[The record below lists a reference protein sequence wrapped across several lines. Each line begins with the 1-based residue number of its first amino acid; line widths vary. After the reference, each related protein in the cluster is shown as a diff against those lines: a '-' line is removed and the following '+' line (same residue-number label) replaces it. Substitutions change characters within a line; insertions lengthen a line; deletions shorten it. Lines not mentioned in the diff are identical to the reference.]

1 MHAGINTSAVL
12 VMGAGLLW
20 HRPRHPLVWYLLILA
35 TALFAVSNLYWAAQ
49 AAGVYGGLLAGA
61 DMGTRLVA
69 VLALC
74 GVAAVLLRTERLRPP
89 PLSVADGALVVTG
102 TVLLF
107 GQLAVLAQER
117 VPRPSF
123 GTIVA
128 PLALLV
134 LSLAMFSVAARLVT
148 GPGRATVSSALLVLS
163 AALLPLGQAVILLPP
178 AGAARWVDATWLTAS
193 ILNGAAALYPSM
205 ASEETARAGTRAG
218 PPAEPGPPRRPHRRA
233 AGDALRALAVGAR
246 QRMAGAT
253 VDAAHPDAGGPDRAG
268 GGRGRGG
275 TRRRGGGATGGPL
288 TVGAAGAGGRARR
301 RPAGSPV
308 PGCPPRAPRARA
320 CRRSRSYRSAWPLPR

>member
-1 MHAGINTSAVL
+1 MARDPEAHRRWRTAPSLLYLMVGGAAIVFELGVPGGVPQALMHAGINTSAVL

-205 ASEETARAGTRAG
+205 ASEETARAERGLVHRLN
-218 PPAEPGPPRRPHRRA
+218 PAR
-233 AGDALRALAVGAR
+233 LAVLTGALLVTPFVLWLSVLASEWR
-246 QRMAGAT
+246 AQLWTLHILTLGALI
-253 VDAAHPDAGGPDRAG
+253 VLGV
-268 GGRGRGG
+268 
-275 TRRRGGGATGGPL
+275 GGAEAAPDGEEGALPEGP
-288 TVGAAGAGGRARR
+288 
-301 RPAGSPV
+301 
-308 PGCPPRAPRARA
+308 
-320 CRRSRSYRSAWPLPR
+320 